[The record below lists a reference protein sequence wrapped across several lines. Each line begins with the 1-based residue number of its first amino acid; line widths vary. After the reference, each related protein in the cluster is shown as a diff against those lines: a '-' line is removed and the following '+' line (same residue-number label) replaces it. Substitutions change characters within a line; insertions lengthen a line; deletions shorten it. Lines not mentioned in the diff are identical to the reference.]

1 MFKQLVSLF
10 MAPQKASVPVPP
22 PTATGASIT
31 ECQQQVLAR
40 VKSGTH
46 AFSSNDKEGY
56 RTLCYHREAFLYVA
70 VGDDG
75 TSVLRL
81 PNEEVFLDYL
91 WRQSAY
97 KLVLNDDGQYRWN
110 YDLTEAEKLETWQT
124 ILARLSPFTEGS
136 QRFVTSTLAEFA
148 KLSAPQ

>member
-1 MFKQLVSLF
+1 MLKQLVSLF
-10 MAPQKASVPVPP
+10 TAPKKLSVPTPL
-22 PTATGASIT
+22 PTATGASIV

-40 VKSGTH
+40 LKSGTH
-46 AFSSNDKEGY
+46 AFSSSDKEGY
-56 RTLCYHREAFLYVA
+56 RTLCYYREVFLYVT

-81 PNEEVFLDYL
+81 PNEEVFLNYL

-97 KLVLNDDGQYRWN
+97 KLVLKDGQYQWN
-110 YDLTEAEKLETWQT
+110 YDLTEAEKLAAWQA

-136 QRFVTSTLAEFA
+136 QRFVISTLAEFA
-148 KLSAPQ
+148 KLSNP